1 MNLSIFR
8 KKNFLFLI
16 TGKFVSL
23 IGSEMQNFALSLYVL
38 KITGSATKFASVLA
52 ITLVPQIVFGNIA
65 GVIADWFDKK
75 RLLMMLDL
83 LSAAIVAIYAVIFKI
98 NGVLTLTQIYIL
110 SVLLST
116 ISSMFNPTI
125 TAVIPS
131 IAEDYELADANGIN
145 TMFMNIANLI
155 SPVIAGILLEVFNI
169 FIILTINAISFLLS
183 FMCESMLEIQKTN
196 DKPEKINLNSFLNDF
211 LTGIDFIKSKRLIL
225 NILIIGIIINFTSNP
240 ILSVGLTYISKQI
253 LKITDYQYGILQS
266 TFAISMI
273 ASPFISS
280 IITKKYKLGK
290 ILFLDIFSVSIL
302 YFLLSFTISPIY
314 LQGFSYILKPYI
326 SLMIIIFFVGLITSI
341 GNIALTTMLQ
351 IEIPLKLMGRVIAT
365 ISTCL
370 MVVTPL
376 GQMIF
381 GILFDTIPSWI
392 NIIICA
398 SINFVVILFF
408 KNYLLYGEQEHF
420 VTTNDGIEQ

>member
-381 GILFDTIPSWI
+381 GILFDKIPSWI

-420 VTTNDGIEQ
+420 VTTNDGIE

>member
-370 MVVTPL
+370 MAVTPL

-381 GILFDTIPSWI
+381 GILFDKIPSWI

-420 VTTNDGIEQ
+420 VTTNDGIE

>member
-75 RLLMMLDL
+75 KLLMMLDL

-125 TAVIPS
+125 AAVIPS
-131 IAEDYELADANGIN
+131 IAENYELADANGIN
-145 TMFMNIANLI
+145 TMFMNIANFI

-381 GILFDTIPSWI
+381 GILFDKIPSWI

-420 VTTNDGIEQ
+420 VTTNDGIE

>member
-1 MNLSIFR
+1 MAQISID
-8 KKNFLFLI
+8 I
-16 TGKFVSL
+16 H
-23 IGSEMQNFALSLYVL
+23 I
-38 KITGSATKFASVLA
+38 
-52 ITLVPQIVFGNIA
+52 
-65 GVIADWFDKK
+65 
-75 RLLMMLDL
+75 
-83 LSAAIVAIYAVIFKI
+83 
-98 NGVLTLTQIYIL
+98 
-110 SVLLST
+110 
-116 ISSMFNPTI
+116 
-125 TAVIPS
+125 
-131 IAEDYELADANGIN
+131 
-145 TMFMNIANLI
+145 
-155 SPVIAGILLEVFNI
+155 IAGILLEVFNI

-225 NILIIGIIINFTSNP
+225 NILIIGIIVNFTSNP
-240 ILSVGLTYISKQI
+240 ILSVGSTYISKQI

-280 IITKKYKLGK
+280 IIAKKYKLGK

-302 YFLLSFTISPIY
+302 YFLLSFIISPIY

-351 IEIPLKLMGRVIAT
+351 IEIPLKLMGRAIAT

-370 MVVTPL
+370 MIVTPL

-381 GILFDTIPSWI
+381 GILFDKISSWI

-420 VTTNDGIEQ
+420 VTNKDGIE

>member
-1 MNLSIFR
+1 MNLSIFKR
-8 KKNFLFLI
+8 KNFLFLI
-16 TGKFVSL
+16 AGKFVSL

-52 ITLVPQIVFGNIA
+52 ITLVPQIIFGNIA
-65 GVIADWFDKK
+65 GVLADWFDRKK
-75 RLLMMLDL
+75 LLMILDL
-83 LSAAIVAIYAVIFKI
+83 LSAAIVAIYAIIFKM
-98 NGVLTLTQIYIL
+98 NGDLTLTQIYIL

-125 TAVIPS
+125 GAVIPS
-131 IAEDYELADANGIN
+131 IAEDDELADANGIN

-155 SPVIAGILLEVFNI
+155 SPIIAGILLEFFNI

-183 FMCESMLEIQKTN
+183 FMFEFMLEIQKTN

-225 NILIIGIIINFTSNP
+225 NILIIGIIVNFTSNP

-273 ASPFISS
+273 VSPFICS
-280 IITKKYKLGK
+280 IIAKKYKLGK

-302 YFLLSFTISPIY
+302 YFLLSFIISPIY

-326 SLMIIIFFVGLITSI
+326 SLMIIIFFVGLITTI
-341 GNIALTTMLQ
+341 GNISLTTMLQ

-370 MVVTPL
+370 MIVTPL

-381 GILFDTIPSWI
+381 GILFDKIPSWI

-420 VTTNDGIEQ
+420 LTTKDGIK

>member
-1 MNLSIFR
+1 MNLSLFR

-75 RLLMMLDL
+75 KLLMMLDL

-131 IAEDYELADANGIN
+131 IAEDYELADVNGIN

-155 SPVIAGILLEVFNI
+155 SPIIAGILLEVFNI

-196 DKPEKINLNSFLNDF
+196 DDPGKINLISFLNDF

-266 TFAISMI
+266 TFAI
-273 ASPFISS
+273 
-280 IITKKYKLGK
+280 
-290 ILFLDIFSVSIL
+290 
-302 YFLLSFTISPIY
+302 
-314 LQGFSYILKPYI
+314 
-326 SLMIIIFFVGLITSI
+326 
-341 GNIALTTMLQ
+341 
-351 IEIPLKLMGRVIAT
+351 
-365 ISTCL
+365 
-370 MVVTPL
+370 VTN
-376 GQMIF
+376 G
-381 GILFDTIPSWI
+381 
-392 NIIICA
+392 
-398 SINFVVILFF
+398 V
-408 KNYLLYGEQEHF
+408 
-420 VTTNDGIEQ
+420 

>member
-280 IITKKYKLGK
+280 IITKKYDLSV
-290 ILFLDIFSVSIL
+290 ISDIF
-302 YFLLSFTISPIY
+302 
-314 LQGFSYILKPYI
+314 
-326 SLMIIIFFVGLITSI
+326 
-341 GNIALTTMLQ
+341 
-351 IEIPLKLMGRVIAT
+351 
-365 ISTCL
+365 
-370 MVVTPL
+370 
-376 GQMIF
+376 
-381 GILFDTIPSWI
+381 
-392 NIIICA
+392 
-398 SINFVVILFF
+398 
-408 KNYLLYGEQEHF
+408 
-420 VTTNDGIEQ
+420 

>member
-1 MNLSIFR
+1 MNLPIFKR
-8 KKNFLFLI
+8 KNFLFLI

-75 RLLMMLDL
+75 KLLMMLDL

-125 TAVIPS
+125 AAVIPS
-131 IAEDYELADANGIN
+131 IAENYELADANGIN

-314 LQGFSYILKPYI
+314 LQGLSYILKPYI

-370 MVVTPL
+370 MIVTPL

-381 GILFDTIPSWI
+381 GILFDKIPSCI

-398 SINFVVILFF
+398 SVNFVVILFF
-408 KNYLLYGEQEHF
+408 KNYLLYGEQI

>member
-1 MNLSIFR
+1 
-8 KKNFLFLI
+8 
-16 TGKFVSL
+16 
-23 IGSEMQNFALSLYVL
+23 
-38 KITGSATKFASVLA
+38 
-52 ITLVPQIVFGNIA
+52 
-65 GVIADWFDKK
+65 
-75 RLLMMLDL
+75 
-83 LSAAIVAIYAVIFKI
+83 
-98 NGVLTLTQIYIL
+98 
-110 SVLLST
+110 
-116 ISSMFNPTI
+116 
-125 TAVIPS
+125 
-131 IAEDYELADANGIN
+131 
-145 TMFMNIANLI
+145 
-155 SPVIAGILLEVFNI
+155 
-169 FIILTINAISFLLS
+169 
-183 FMCESMLEIQKTN
+183 
-196 DKPEKINLNSFLNDF
+196 
-211 LTGIDFIKSKRLIL
+211 
-225 NILIIGIIINFTSNP
+225 
-240 ILSVGLTYISKQI
+240 
-253 LKITDYQYGILQS
+253 
-266 TFAISMI
+266 MI

-351 IEIPLKLMGRVIAT
+351 IVIPLKLMGRIIAT

-370 MVVTPL
+370 MIVTPL

-381 GILFDTIPSWI
+381 GILLDKIPGWI

-420 VTTNDGIEQ
+420 VTTNDGIG

>member
-381 GILFDTIPSWI
+381 GILFDKIPSWI

>member
-75 RLLMMLDL
+75 KLLMMLDL

-125 TAVIPS
+125 AAVIPS
-131 IAEDYELADANGIN
+131 IAENYELADANGIN

-314 LQGFSYILKPYI
+314 LQGLSYILKPYI

-351 IEIPLKLMGRVIAT
+351 IEIPLKLMGRAIAT

-370 MVVTPL
+370 MIVTPL

-381 GILFDTIPSWI
+381 GILFDKIPSWI

-398 SINFVVILFF
+398 SVNFVVILFF
-408 KNYLLYGEQEHF
+408 KNYLLYGEQI

>member
-381 GILFDTIPSWI
+381 GILFDKITSWI

-420 VTTNDGIEQ
+420 VTTNDGIE

>member
-8 KKNFLFLI
+8 KNNFLFLI

-75 RLLMMLDL
+75 RLLIMLDL

-381 GILFDTIPSWI
+381 GILFDKIPSWI

>member
-1 MNLSIFR
+1 MNLSTFR

-52 ITLVPQIVFGNIA
+52 ITLVPQIIFGNIA
-65 GVIADWFDKK
+65 GVIADWFDRKK
-75 RLLMMLDL
+75 LLMMLDL
-83 LSAAIVAIYAVIFKI
+83 LSAAIVAIYAVIYKI

-116 ISSMFNPTI
+116 ISSMFNPAI
-125 TAVIPS
+125 AAVIPS
-131 IAEDYELADANGIN
+131 IAEDYELADANGAN

-183 FMCESMLEIQKTN
+183 FMCESKLEIQKTN

-273 ASPFISS
+273 VSPFISS

-302 YFLLSFTISPIY
+302 YFLLSFIISPIY

-370 MVVTPL
+370 MIVTPL

-381 GILFDTIPSWI
+381 GILFDKIPSWI

-398 SINFVVILFF
+398 SVNFVVILFF
-408 KNYLLYGEQEHF
+408 KNYLLYGEQKYF
-420 VTTNDGIEQ
+420 VTTKDGIE

>member
-52 ITLVPQIVFGNIA
+52 ITLVPQIIFGNIA
-65 GVIADWFDKK
+65 GVIADWFDRKK
-75 RLLMMLDL
+75 LLMMLDL
-83 LSAAIVAIYAVIFKI
+83 LSAAIVAIYAIIFKM

-125 TAVIPS
+125 AAVIPS
-131 IAEDYELADANGIN
+131 IAENYELADANGIN

-314 LQGFSYILKPYI
+314 LQGLSYILKPYI

-351 IEIPLKLMGRVIAT
+351 IEIPLKLMGRAIAT

-370 MVVTPL
+370 MIVTPL

-381 GILFDTIPSWI
+381 GILFDKIPSWI

-398 SINFVVILFF
+398 SVNFVVILFF
-408 KNYLLYGEQEHF
+408 KNYLLYGEQI

>member
-52 ITLVPQIVFGNIA
+52 ITLVPQIIFGNIA
-65 GVIADWFDKK
+65 GVIADWFDRKK
-75 RLLMMLDL
+75 LLMMLDL
-83 LSAAIVAIYAVIFKI
+83 LSAAIVAIYAIIFKM

-125 TAVIPS
+125 GAVIPS
-131 IAEDYELADANGIN
+131 IAENYELADANGIN

-225 NILIIGIIINFTSNP
+225 NILIIGIIVNFTSNP
-240 ILSVGLTYISKQI
+240 ILSVGSTYISKQI

-280 IITKKYKLGK
+280 IIAKKYKLGK

-302 YFLLSFTISPIY
+302 YFLLSFIISPIY

-351 IEIPLKLMGRVIAT
+351 IEIPLKLMGRAIAT

-370 MVVTPL
+370 MIVTPL

-381 GILFDTIPSWI
+381 GILFDKISSWI

-420 VTTNDGIEQ
+420 VTNKDGIE

>member
-23 IGSEMQNFALSLYVL
+23 IGSEMQNFALSLYAL

-196 DKPEKINLNSFLNDF
+196 DKPEKINLNLFLNDF

-381 GILFDTIPSWI
+381 GILFDKIPSWI

-420 VTTNDGIEQ
+420 VTTNDGIE

>member
-23 IGSEMQNFALSLYVL
+23 IGSEMQNFALSLYAL

-370 MVVTPL
+370 MAVTPL

-381 GILFDTIPSWI
+381 GILFDKIPSWI

-420 VTTNDGIEQ
+420 VTTNDGIE